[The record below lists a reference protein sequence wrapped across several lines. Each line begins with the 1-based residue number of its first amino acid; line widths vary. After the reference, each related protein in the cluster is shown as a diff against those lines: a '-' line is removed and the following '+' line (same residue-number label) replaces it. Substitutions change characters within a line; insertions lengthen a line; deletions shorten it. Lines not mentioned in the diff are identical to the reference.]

1 MSVDMAYRQ
10 CGAADLKLSVLGIG
24 CWTFGGGPYWG
35 NQDQS
40 DVNDVVHAAVDCGI
54 NYFDTAEAYNEGRS
68 ESSLAIAMQGLK
80 RDSIIIGSKV
90 TPANCY
96 PGVLEEHCEASL
108 KRLHTDYIDLY
119 MLHWPI
125 HPHSIKHFTKDPAVI
140 DNTPEIGRTFEI
152 LAKLKQS
159 GKIRHIGI
167 SNFSAGRMQEDIPA
181 NFAVAANELPYNLLC
196 RAVEFDAMASCK
208 ENGVGIISYMTLLQG
223 ILAGKYPTLAVVP
236 EWQRRTRHFAA
247 SGSPLCRH
255 GEAGF
260 EDETDRAIKAIK
272 AVAGAN
278 KVDMAELAIRWAIE
292 NPNISCAL
300 VGARNRAQLKANV
313 HSLAIEMDPEV
324 VRELNRLTDP
334 LKQQLGNHLDLYE
347 SADND
352 RTL

>member
-1 MSVDMAYRQ
+1 MNVDMKYRQ
-10 CGAADLKLSVLGIG
+10 CGASDLKLSVLGLG
-24 CWTFGGGPYWG
+24 CWTFGGGQYWG

-80 RDSIIIGSKV
+80 RDEIIIGSKV

-108 KRLHTDYIDLY
+108 RRLDTDYIDLY

-140 DNTPEIGRTFEI
+140 GKPPEIGRTFEI
-152 LAKLKQS
+152 LARLKQS
-159 GKIRHIGI
+159 GKIRHVGI
-167 SNFSAGRMQEDIPA
+167 SNFSAGRMKEDIPS
-181 NFAVAANELPYNLLC
+181 NLAVAANQLPYNLLC

-208 ENGVGIISYMTLLQG
+208 ENGIGIISYMTLLQG
-223 ILAGKYPTLAVVP
+223 ILAGKYPTLAEVP
-236 EWQRRTRHFAA
+236 EWQRRTRHFDS
-247 SGSPLCRH
+247 SGSSLCRH

-272 AVAGAN
+272 AVASAN
-278 KVDMAELAIRWAIE
+278 KVDMAELAIRWAVE
-292 NPNISCAL
+292 NTNIGCAL
-300 VGARNRAQLKANV
+300 VGARNRAQLNANV
-313 HSLAIEMDPEV
+313 HALAIEIDPDVMEK
-324 VRELNRLTDP
+324 LNSVTEP

-347 SADND
+347 SAEND